1 MKGELFM
8 DKLLMYDQ
16 EKCTGC
22 RSCVTGCSLA
32 HEGECSKILSRVN
45 IVRNE
50 RYGESF
56 VAGCDLCTDPPCAAV
71 CPTGAC
77 ALDPAK
83 GIAKINPDK
92 CIGCKEC
99 MIHCPFGAID
109 LHPATKKA
117 FKCDLCEGRD
127 DGPVCADWCPSGAI
141 TWNSPELAIKAKRRE
156 RLQERI
162 TAATKAKEVS

>member
-1 MKGELFM
+1 MEKV
-8 DKLLMYDQ
+8 LLYDQ
-16 EKCTGC
+16 EKCVGC
-22 RSCVTGCSLA
+22 RSCVVGCSLY

-77 ALDPAK
+77 AVDPVM
-83 GIAKINPDK
+83 GIAKIDPDI

-99 MIHCPFGAID
+99 MIHCPFGAIKI
-109 LHPATKKA
+109 HPITKKS
-117 FKCDLCEGRD
+117 FKCDLCEGREE
-127 DGPVCADWCPSGAI
+127 GPVCADWCPSGAI
-141 TWNSPELAIKAKRRE
+141 NWVSPDLAAKSKKRQK
-156 RLQERI
+156 LQERI
-162 TAATKAKEVS
+162 NAAKMAKEVS